1 MEDDERVSRVITAV
15 RVRPLSQTESKG
27 RAIVGLPEPGR
38 PEEGSVVVLDPLF
51 FGSVERASQER
62 KFFERRF
69 NFDYSFGGDQ
79 GANQVLVYQ
88 QLGQPLIKH
97 LLNGINCSVLAY
109 GQTSS
114 GKTHTMIGGSGSD
127 EGLIPRLCR
136 GLLEEIQL
144 RQSAPSSSSIY
155 KLTTARVSCSF
166 FEILNEKTYD
176 LLQPSP
182 AAADHHTSRVREKPD
197 GGAYVEGLTYTEISS
212 YKEAAAL
219 MSAGLR
225 QRAVAETKMN
235 ASSSRS
241 HAIFSIV
248 VKQTLDFD
256 GATVERNSKVVLVDL
271 AGSERASLTGATGE
285 RLQEANYINKSLS
298 TLGDVIKALAEG
310 GRAASS
316 SSSANGEH
324 HPPTTIQR
332 SSSIFVPYRNSILTF
347 LLKDSLGGNSRTIM
361 LATVSPAE
369 QSYAETV
376 STLRYIERAKF
387 IAAAPVVHESST
399 DPALVASLQ
408 RQIVVLQEKLLQAN
422 KARHD
427 RDQELRLEF
436 ARREEEVANEFG
448 VQISELQ
455 EQLQYYQ
462 SQSRPT
468 QSGVTSPIAPNSPTP
483 TLADLASHEDIVQDV
498 EAVEALYARYSNA
511 NPEVAVLLQELERL
525 EALLKGKSSAL
536 ASLEGATSSSASSS
550 ARLALCYKNERNVL
564 HTQYQALLL
573 HNQASLEHCS
583 KVEAL
588 LTQTQTELAE
598 KRALSRRLESDLRA
612 KEEELQSARMEC
624 EYFKAKSSSAQAKH
638 KQELLLLQLHVSKA
652 KESEE
657 ALRREKET
665 DMDKYTELLVDSQR
679 RNEADRRLAEEKIDS
694 LTAKAEQ
701 QGEQIEA
708 QGRDAFR
715 LKEALSAKIQE
726 AAALESEATRE
737 REEASRER
745 SVLQFALDEALKEL
759 ESAKMR
765 SATLETDNS
774 HLSRDLKQER
784 KARVAA
790 EESLKRIEDSIAEEQ
805 SERRRLVSGEAV
817 LKAALDKEA
826 QELQAALENVTST
839 REALDEKDRERQDL
853 SVKVLELNIA
863 LQGETTARQ
872 EAEKR
877 MGDLHAELTKR
888 KKKLDRALAALDEN
902 KAKLS
907 TMSQL
912 EARLRAA
919 EAKAEAHASAT
930 VESDTRHAK
939 KDQKIVELQTK
950 IAELSAAAVT
960 ASGTSSSSSSSPKGN
975 RSSAGDLASPHG
987 DPKALSRLR
996 GDHRSLKLEH
1006 SVLVDEVIELR
1017 ERLDAREQEARR
1029 DLKDLE
1035 RRRAEQFMTIK
1046 QALEVA
1052 EDRCRQAEERADEIK
1067 KFYSTALSSS
1077 RAEEESRRFA
1087 ATQDVQQRL
1096 DQMLLTGDEFDA
1108 QYVAIAKVLSMIDL
1122 NMAHLDVEIKAA
1134 ATIGA
1139 PGATI
1144 SSEAAAAA
1152 AAAAAPMLDDTSF
1165 SESLGECQKVSPTMS
1180 RSFEGILDR
1189 QKKMLSAVRG
1199 IGGVIRD
1206 VYSSAPPSGEQL
1218 SPQTPTGKGGE
1229 NSAPS
1234 SAPASPTHLV
1244 EHDLA
1249 SMREEVIRAKLALAV
1264 AASENED
1271 LQIAYKRIER
1281 VACDLKLR
1289 IATLMGEL
1297 DDKDGTIAGLM
1308 DKVTKLQK
1316 QVPSTPSKGG
1326 EWVLNLSQRG
1336 K

>member
-1 MEDDERVSRVITAV
+1 
-15 RVRPLSQTESKG
+15 
-27 RAIVGLPEPGR
+27 
-38 PEEGSVVVLDPLF
+38 
-51 FGSVERASQER
+51 
-62 KFFERRF
+62 
-69 NFDYSFGGDQ
+69 
-79 GANQVLVYQ
+79 
-88 QLGQPLIKH
+88 
-97 LLNGINCSVLAY
+97 
-109 GQTSS
+109 
-114 GKTHTMIGGSGSD
+114 
-127 EGLIPRLCR
+127 
-136 GLLEEIQL
+136 
-144 RQSAPSSSSIY
+144 
-155 KLTTARVSCSF
+155 
-166 FEILNEKTYD
+166 
-176 LLQPSP
+176 
-182 AAADHHTSRVREKPD
+182 
-197 GGAYVEGLTYTEISS
+197 
-212 YKEAAAL
+212 
-219 MSAGLR
+219 
-225 QRAVAETKMN
+225 MN

-248 VKQTLDFD
+248 VKQTLVLD

-316 SSSANGEH
+316 SGSSANGSGEH

-347 LLKDSLGGNSRTIM
+347 LLKDSLGGNSRTTM

-387 IAAAPVVHESST
+387 IAAAPVIHETST

-422 KARHD
+422 KARHE

-436 ARREEEVANEFG
+436 ARREEEVASEFG
-448 VQISELQ
+448 MQISELQ

-468 QSGVTSPIAPNSPTP
+468 HSSVTSPVAAPSAPNSPTP
-483 TLADLASHEDIVQDV
+483 TPSDLASREDIVEDV
-498 EAVEALYARYSNA
+498 EAVGALFARCSNA

-525 EALLKGKSSAL
+525 GALLKEKSSAL
-536 ASLEGATSSSASSS
+536 ASLEGATSSSSSSS

-665 DMDKYTELLVDSQR
+665 DMDRYTELMVDAQR
-679 RNEADRRLAEEKIDS
+679 RNEADRKLAEEKIDS
-694 LTAKAEQ
+694 LTLKVEQ
-701 QGEQIEA
+701 QGEQMEA

-737 REEASRER
+737 SEEASRER

-759 ESAKMR
+759 ESAKLR
-765 SATLETDNS
+765 IAAVEADNAHFS
-774 HLSRDLKQER
+774 CDLKQER
-784 KARVAA
+784 KTRIAA
-790 EESLKRIEDSIAEEQ
+790 EDSLKRIEESMAEEQ
-805 SERRRLVSGEAV
+805 NERLRLVSAEAV
-817 LKAALDKEA
+817 LKAALGKEA

-863 LQGETTARQ
+863 LQGEKTARQ

-888 KKKLDRALAALDEN
+888 KKKLDKALAALDEN
-902 KAKLS
+902 KAKLG

-919 EAKAEAHASAT
+919 EAKAEAHATAT

-960 ASGTSSSSSSSPKGN
+960 AAPSSSPSSKGN

-987 DPKALSRLR
+987 DTKALSRLR

-1017 ERLDAREQEARR
+1017 ERLDAREEEARR

-1052 EDRCRQAEERADEIK
+1052 EERCRQAEERAEEMK
-1067 KFYSTALSSS
+1067 KIYSTALSSS
-1077 RAEEESRRFA
+1077 RADGESRRFA

-1139 PGATI
+1139 PGVAI
-1144 SSEAAAAA
+1144 SSEATAAVT
-1152 AAAAAPMLDDTSF
+1152 APMLDETAF
-1165 SESLGECQKVSPTMS
+1165 SESLGECEKVSPTMS

-1206 VYSSAPPSGEQL
+1206 VYSSAPPSGEQKS
-1218 SPQTPTGKGGE
+1218 SPQTPTGKGGDI
-1229 NSAPS
+1229 SAPT

-1316 QVPSTPSKGG
+1316 QVPSTPSKAG

>member
-1 MEDDERVSRVITAV
+1 
-15 RVRPLSQTESKG
+15 
-27 RAIVGLPEPGR
+27 
-38 PEEGSVVVLDPLF
+38 
-51 FGSVERASQER
+51 
-62 KFFERRF
+62 
-69 NFDYSFGGDQ
+69 
-79 GANQVLVYQ
+79 
-88 QLGQPLIKH
+88 
-97 LLNGINCSVLAY
+97 
-109 GQTSS
+109 
-114 GKTHTMIGGSGSD
+114 
-127 EGLIPRLCR
+127 
-136 GLLEEIQL
+136 
-144 RQSAPSSSSIY
+144 
-155 KLTTARVSCSF
+155 
-166 FEILNEKTYD
+166 
-176 LLQPSP
+176 
-182 AAADHHTSRVREKPD
+182 
-197 GGAYVEGLTYTEISS
+197 
-212 YKEAAAL
+212 

-248 VKQTLDFD
+248 VKQTLAHD

-310 GRAASS
+310 GRASS
-316 SSSANGEH
+316 SSSANGSGEH

-347 LLKDSLGGNSRTIM
+347 LLKDSLGGNSRTTM

-387 IAAAPVVHESST
+387 IAAAPVIHESST

-422 KARHD
+422 KARNE

-436 ARREEEVANEFG
+436 ARREEEVASEFG
-448 VQISELQ
+448 MQISELQ

-468 QSGVTSPIAPNSPTP
+468 HSSVTSPVAAPSAPNSPTP
-483 TLADLASHEDIVQDV
+483 TPSDLASREDIVEDV
-498 EAVEALYARYSNA
+498 EAVGALFARCSNA

-525 EALLKGKSSAL
+525 GALLKEKSSAL
-536 ASLEGATSSSASSS
+536 ASLEGATSSSSSSS

-665 DMDKYTELLVDSQR
+665 DMDRYTELMVDAQR
-679 RNEADRRLAEEKIDS
+679 RNEADRKLAEEKIDS
-694 LTAKAEQ
+694 LTLKVEQ
-701 QGEQIEA
+701 QGEQMEA

-726 AAALESEATRE
+726 AAALKSEATRE
-737 REEASRER
+737 SEEASRER

-759 ESAKMR
+759 ESAKLR
-765 SATLETDNS
+765 IAAVEADNA
-774 HLSRDLKQER
+774 HFSRDLKQER
-784 KARVAA
+784 KARIAA

-805 SERRRLVSGEAV
+805 NERLRLVSAEAV
-817 LKAALDKEA
+817 LKAALGKEA

-839 REALDEKDRERQDL
+839 RKALDEKDRERQNL

-888 KKKLDRALAALDEN
+888 KKKLDKALAALDEN
-902 KAKLS
+902 KAKLG

-919 EAKAEAHASAT
+919 EAKAEAHATAT

-960 ASGTSSSSSSSPKGN
+960 AAAPSSSPSSKGN

-987 DPKALSRLR
+987 DTKALSRLR

-1017 ERLDAREQEARR
+1017 ERLDAREEEARR

-1052 EDRCRQAEERADEIK
+1052 EDRCRQAEERAEEMK
-1067 KFYSTALSSS
+1067 KIYSTALSSS
-1077 RAEEESRRFA
+1077 RADGESRRFA

-1139 PGATI
+1139 PGVAI
-1144 SSEAAAAA
+1144 SSEAAAAVT
-1152 AAAAAPMLDDTSF
+1152 APMLDETAF
-1165 SESLGECQKVSPTMS
+1165 SESLGECEKVSPTMS

-1218 SPQTPTGKGGE
+1218 SSPQTPTSKGVDI
-1229 NSAPS
+1229 SAPT

-1316 QVPSTPSKGG
+1316 QVQSKAG